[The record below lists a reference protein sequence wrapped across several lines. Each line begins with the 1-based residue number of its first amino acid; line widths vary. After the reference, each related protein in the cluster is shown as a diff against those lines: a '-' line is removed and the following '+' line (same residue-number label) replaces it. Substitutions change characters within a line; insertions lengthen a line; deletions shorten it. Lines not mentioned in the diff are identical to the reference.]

1 MGMLETSYMLLQQ
14 NWLNNMEK
22 KYIYLKKNFFK
33 IFFFSLFL
41 TVISIF
47 YEHYGWAI
55 PKIPESIQIGLF
67 STKEEGSINCGGLPL
82 PYAFDWGQVV
92 LGSKGNVLSL
102 EVIIYKSI
110 FIIDIILWMIILTL
124 LFSWLKE
131 LKSNKISKK
140 EDKK

>member
-1 MGMLETSYMLLQQ
+1 
-14 NWLNNMEK
+14 MEK